1 MSIFKAYDIR
11 GIVPTELD
19 AEKSYDIARAAA
31 EYFAA
36 RNMVVGTDVRDSRD
50 LLFTA
55 FTEGLRDSGVD
66 TLSIGTVSTP
76 ILYYTTAVENYDAGV
91 MITASHNP
99 REYNGFKFCRRG
111 AVPVPSDELQEIKR
125 LTEARQFSSSTRGS
139 LTTHDPLPAYR
150 QHIYKFARFEQSHK
164 IVVDTANA
172 VCGSYLMDLYSDLPL
187 DIVPLYF
194 EVDSQFPNHAP
205 NPLLEENLVDIKQKV
220 VASGAELGAALDGDG
235 DRVIFID
242 ESGETVPGDFTTILL
257 AQALHDLGERDFNV
271 LIDCRSSRVMEE
283 IFSEYGISTTRS
295 RVGHTFI
302 KKTMRSNN
310 SLCGGE
316 LSGHYY
322 FRDSY
327 FTENADI
334 ALFLI
339 LQLMERKGKPLSELV
354 APLKK
359 YRQSGELNF
368 VVDDVPRVLKEIE
381 TRFADADQ
389 EWIDGLTINY
399 PDWWCNIRPSN
410 TEPVL
415 RLNLEAA
422 DSTLLQEKLGLIS
435 QLIQPQGS
443 GSED

>member
-19 AEKSYDIARAAA
+19 AEKTYEIARAAA
-31 EYFAA
+31 EFFSA

-50 LLFTA
+50 MLLTA
-55 FTEGLRDSGVD
+55 FTQGLSDAGVD
-66 TLSIGTVSTP
+66 TLNIGTVSTP
-76 ILYYTTAVENYDAGV
+76 ILYYTTAVEEYDAGV
-91 MITASHNP
+91 IITASHNP

-111 AVPVPSDELQEIKR
+111 AVPVPSDELQEIRRLVEKR
-125 LTEARQFSSSTRGS
+125 NFTKNSAGN

-150 QHIYKFARFEQSHK
+150 KHIYGFANFEQKHR
-164 IVVDTANA
+164 IVIDTANA

-187 DIVPLYF
+187 DIVPLFF

-205 NPLLEENLVDIKQKV
+205 NPLLEENLIDIKRKV
-220 VASGAELGAALDGDG
+220 LESGAELGAALDGDG
-235 DRVIFID
+235 DRIIFVD
-242 ESGETVPGDFTTILL
+242 ENGETVPGDFATALL
-257 AQALHDLGERDFNV
+257 AQALHDLGNRDFNV
-271 LIDCRSSRVMEE
+271 LIDCRSSRIMEE
-283 IFSEYGISTTRS
+283 LLGGYGLNTTRS

-322 FRDSY
+322 FRESY
-327 FTENADI
+327 FTENADM

-339 LQLMERKGKPLSELV
+339 LQLMERKGKTLSELV
-354 APLKK
+354 EPLKK
-359 YRQSGELNF
+359 YAQSGEINF
-368 VVDDVPRVLKEIE
+368 TVEDVPAKLKEIE
-381 TRFADADQ
+381 SHFADADQ

-399 PDWWCNIRPSN
+399 GDWWCNIRPSN

-415 RLNLEAA
+415 RLNLEADDDA
-422 DSTLLQEKLGLIS
+422 LLQEKLA
-435 QLIQPQGS
+435 LIQELIQS
-443 GSED
+443 